1 MESLLD
7 TLNDEPSVIQYHD
20 EFIRLVS
27 SFGLYKGG
35 AGNSFDRC
43 IFLTLYNGEDN
54 FQHKTK
60 GYEYNINRPRY
71 IFCKLV
77 D

>member
-7 TLNDEPSVIQYHD
+7 TLNDETSVIQFVD
-20 EFIRLVS
+20 ELLRLTS

-35 AGNSFDRC
+35 AGGSFDRC
-43 IFLTLYNGEDN
+43 IFLTLYNGEEN

-60 GYEYNINRPRY
+60 GYIYNIKKPRY
-71 IFCKLV
+71 GFFFRYL
-77 D
+77 

>member
-43 IFLTLYNGEDN
+43 IFLTLYSGEDN
-54 FQHKTK
+54 LQHKTK
-60 GYEYNINRPRY
+60 YNINRSRY
-71 IFCKLV
+71 IFFKHV